1 MKDVNVPVGVADFR
15 KVREGNY
22 YYIDKTG
29 LIEEILRTPGTEVTL
44 ITRPRR
50 FGKSLGMSMLA
61 HFFDIREDS
70 RELFAGLKIS
80 ENKELCE
87 QWMNQYPVVLVSLK
101 NVDGLSF
108 ESAYAQV
115 SYVMAELYKKYLDF
129 MDSEKINSFDKELF
143 SEIAAGKASPEAI
156 KNSLY
161 KLTQLLSIYYGK
173 SVILL
178 IDEYD
183 VPVAKAN
190 ANGYYEQMLDMIRG
204 ILSTALKDNTF
215 LNFSVVTG
223 CLRITKESIFTG
235 LNNFTTDTISD
246 RRYEEYFGFTHD
258 EVKAL
263 LRDTELEERFE
274 LIQKWYDGYHFGDM
288 DIYCPWDL
296 LNYVNKAMTQGT
308 VKPESFWENT
318 SGNIIIRQFLER
330 TEYDVTEKFEIL
342 LDGGYIKEEIS
353 ETLTYEFIHS
363 SEKNIW
369 SLLYMTGYLTKVK
382 PENLLPEERL
392 EVQKNFLQIPNA
404 EVMEIFRKSVVEWFY
419 DKSINSDRRELFEIL
434 WNGDATKLTDLLSDL
449 LFDTISYHDYAESF
463 YHAFITGLVSSAG
476 YIVESNYENGFG
488 RSDIVIKDRR
498 NRRAVVIETK
508 IASSED
514 KLEAECQNAIKQI
527 EENQYARK
535 IERSGF
541 RKVIRYG
548 IAFYKKECMVKTVD
562 KE

>member
-1 MKDVNVPVGVADFR
+1 M
-15 KVREGNY
+15 
-22 YYIDKTG
+22 
-29 LIEEILRTPGTEVTL
+29 
-44 ITRPRR
+44 
-50 FGKSLGMSMLA
+50 
-61 HFFDIREDS
+61 
-70 RELFAGLKIS
+70 
-80 ENKELCE
+80 
-87 QWMNQYPVVLVSLK
+87 
-101 NVDGLSF
+101 
-108 ESAYAQV
+108 
-115 SYVMAELYKKYLDF
+115 
-129 MDSEKINSFDKELF
+129 
-143 SEIAAGKASPEAI
+143 
-156 KNSLY
+156 
-161 KLTQLLSIYYGK
+161 TQLLSIYYGK

-288 DIYCPWDL
+288 DIFCPWDL

-363 SEKNIW
+363 SEKNLW